1 MTEQTA
7 AGVQAALAAFATRE
21 RAGNLSRFFKTGP
34 GQYGEGD
41 LFIGVTVP
49 QSRAVAKQ
57 FADLPEAELYELAQ
71 SPIHEHRH
79 CALVILVN
87 QFQRSKSAEAR
98 HALFDLYMRLLD
110 DGRVNN
116 WDLVD
121 ISAPYLGR
129 WWFDREDAPAA
140 LRELAELRKLA
151 LHSDLWHRRAAI
163 IFTFP
168 FIRAGRFDLT
178 IAIAELLLGDA
189 HDLIHK
195 AVGWMLREVGNRD
208 VEVLRAFL
216 NAHADTMPRTML
228 RYAIEKL
235 DAPERKFWLARRQ
248 VLT

>member
-49 QSRAVAKQ
+49 QSRAVAKH

-87 QFQRSKSAEAR
+87 QFQRAKQPTTRAE
-98 HALFDLYMRLLD
+98 LFDLWMRLLD
-110 DGRVNN
+110 DSRVNN

-121 ISAPYLGR
+121 ISAPYLGH

-140 LRELAELRKLA
+140 LRKLA
-151 LHSDLWHRRAAI
+151 QHSDLWHRRTAI
-163 IFTFP
+163 MFTFP

-208 VEVLRAFL
+208 VGVLRAFL

>member
-87 QFQRSKSAEAR
+87 QFQRAKQPTTRAE
-98 HALFDLYMRLLD
+98 LFDLWMRLLD

-129 WWFDREDAPAA
+129 WWFDREDALTA
-140 LRELAELRKLA
+140 LRKLA
-151 LHSDLWHRRAAI
+151 QHSDLWHRRAAI
-163 IFTFP
+163 MFTFP

-178 IAIAELLLGDA
+178 IAIAESMLGDA

-208 VEVLRAFL
+208 AEVLRAFL
-216 NAHADTMPRTML
+216 SAHAATMPRTML
-228 RYAIEKL
+228 RYAIEKM
-235 DAPERKFWLARRQ
+235 DAPERKYWLARRQ

>member
-87 QFQRSKSAEAR
+87 QFQRAKQPTTRAE
-98 HALFDLYMRLLD
+98 LFDLWMRLLD

-129 WWFDREDAPAA
+129 WWFDREDAPA
-140 LRELAELRKLA
+140 ELRKLA
-151 LHSDLWHRRAAI
+151 QHSDLWHRRAAI
-163 IFTFP
+163 MFTFP

-178 IAIAELLLGDA
+178 IAIAELLLSDA

-208 VEVLRAFL
+208 VEVLRSFL
-216 NAHADTMPRTML
+216 NAHAATMPRTML

-248 VLT
+248 ASA

>member
-87 QFQRSKSAEAR
+87 QFQRAKQPTTRAE
-98 HALFDLYMRLLD
+98 LFDLWMRLLD
-110 DGRVNN
+110 EGCINN

-140 LRELAELRKLA
+140 LRELA
-151 LHSDLWHRRAAI
+151 LHSDLWQRRAAI
-163 IFTFP
+163 MFTFP
-168 FIRAGRFDLT
+168 FIRARRFDLT

-208 VEVLRAFL
+208 VEVLRVFL
-216 NAHADTMPRTML
+216 NAHAATMPRTML

-235 DAPERKFWLARRQ
+235 DAPERKYWLARRQ